1 VTNLKLKLAVASKDG
16 ISINE
21 HFGHA
26 KAFLVYN
33 VSKDQ
38 CLLLE
43 QRQVEHYCHG
53 NQGSQSAMAMIPET
67 IRDCHAVFIARIGD
81 GPTDKLAA
89 IGVDAV
95 SDYAYEA
102 IEPSLLKYASQWLA
116 TNRLT
121 VTKGE

>member
-1 VTNLKLKLAVASKDG
+1 MTKPLLKLAVASKDG

-26 KAFLVYN
+26 KAFHIYSVG
-33 VSKDQ
+33 KDQ

-53 NQGSQSAMAMIPET
+53 NQGSKSAMAMILET
-67 IRDCHAVFIARIGD
+67 IRDCHAVFIAKIGD

-95 SDYAYEA
+95 ADYAYEA

-116 TNRLT
+116 INRLT